1 MILQADAL
9 TLPLN
14 WPSDFINKIIC
25 GDCLEVMKEMP
36 DKCVDLIL
44 TDPPYNVQKDYGEYK
59 DNLKKK
65 EYLLL
70 IEKITKELQRISG
83 NKMVIV
89 LGSKSDILRGW
100 WNNIPDAKLIIVKM
114 GATSNNKIKN
124 LGLQYHAVL
133 TTIKSNKWMP
143 DLWEDIRWPG
153 EGYFFNEP
161 RYGHPAMTPLKLAKR
176 CIILFSHEKSIIFD
190 PFMGSGTVARASKDL
205 KSNFIGIEINP
216 GYCKIAEERLAQGVL
231 P

>member
-1 MILQADAL
+1 MS
-9 TLPLN
+9 TRK

-36 DKCVDLIL
+36 DKCVDLVL

-70 IEKITKELQRISG
+70 IEKITKEFQRISD
-83 NKMVIV
+83 NKVVIV
-89 LGSKSDILRGW
+89 LGSKGEILRGW
-100 WNNIPDAKLIIVKM
+100 WNNIPSAKLIIVRM

-133 TTIKSNKWMP
+133 TTVKSNQYMP
-143 DLWEDIRWPG
+143 DLWNDIRWPG

-176 CIILFSHEKSIIFD
+176 CIILFSQEGSIVFD
-190 PFMGSGTVARASKDL
+190 PFMGSGTIARASKDL
-205 KSNFIGIEINP
+205 KSNFIGTEINP
-216 GYCKIAEERLAQGVL
+216 DYCKIAEERLAQGVL
-231 P
+231 